1 VAARTYEEEPLA
13 DTEPGPRR
21 SDRSPWYWLLIV
33 PVVVPL
39 LTFVFNRDEPRLAGF
54 PLFYWA
60 QFAFIVLGVGCTTIV
75 YLMTRRPSGTPAGG
89 STPKED

>member
-1 VAARTYEEEPLA
+1 MGAVLA
-13 DTEPGPRR
+13 DNVSGARR
-21 SDRSPWYWLLIV
+21 SDGSPWNWLLIL

-39 LTFVFNRDEPRLAGF
+39 LTFVFNRDKPRLAGF
-54 PLFYWA
+54 PFFYWI

-75 YLMTRRPSGTPAGG
+75 YLMTRRPSGTPGDD